1 MALTKI
7 QEGMID
13 DGAVGI
19 DTLAATGTPSASTF
33 LRGDNTWAEPTGG
46 NVQGD
51 QAVYTTSSVTFANV
65 TATNVIHAEKF
76 QAAQGSSD
84 SKGYHFYNDVDSD
97 TAMCSPSNDVIEFY
111 TAGNLRLT
119 LNNTN
124 GLVATT
130 ATIGGTKIG
139 YNNGQVSVPNVAVDA
154 DDMLFAN
161 QGNGG
166 ALIFTVKSGAGVV
179 RALAIDR
186 TTSLRWYNTATIR
199 TSNAGELVVVA
210 GLNTTS
216 LDSGSVLLGSARGE
230 SFLEISST
238 YADIGTNTD
247 SGFPV
252 YISPGNIHV
261 ATINTTTVAF
271 AVDQFNITGSDST
284 PFAEFNSNG
293 STIYNNYHNFGNMDV
308 NVQLNS
314 QGTGE
319 LTLNVGTDVND
330 SGYVR
335 ISKTDVKI
343 GGPTSINVITVNTS
357 SVTVSQSLSAT
368 AGAVLNGLTYPTTDG
383 SAGQVLSTNGSASLS
398 WVNPDSGATGPT
410 GATGATG
417 ITGNDGATGAT
428 GITGNDGAT
437 GATGIQ
443 GFNGATGA
451 TGITGNDGATGATGI
466 TGNDGATGATGP
478 AGSNGNDGATG
489 ATGPTGSNGAT
500 GATGPSGSPFGG
512 GTFTGSV
519 TLKGVNETVYNWGNV
534 AAGTYTPDASSGTVH
549 KMLLTGNVT
558 ISSLANAVT
567 GTNATLILTQ
577 DGTGAR
583 LLTSTMKFAA
593 GNKTLST
600 AATSTDIISVLYDG
614 TTYWA
619 ALTRG
624 FA

>member
-7 QEGMID
+7 QNGMIAD
-13 DGAVGI
+13 DAVGI
-19 DTLAATGTPSASTF
+19 ETLSASGTPSASTF
-33 LRGDNTWAEPTGG
+33 LRGDNTWAETPGG
-46 NVQGD
+46 NVQGN

-65 TATNVIHAEKF
+65 VSTN
-76 QAAQGSSD
+76 
-84 SKGYHFYNDVDSD
+84 
-97 TAMCSPSNDVIEFY
+97 
-111 TAGNLRLT
+111 
-119 LNNTN
+119 
-124 GLVATT
+124 T

-139 YNNGQVSVPNVAVDA
+139 YNNGQVTVPNVAVDS

-199 TSNAGELVVVA
+199 TDNNGGLTIVG
-210 GLNTTS
+210 GLNTTN
-216 LDSGSVLLGSARGE
+216 LQSGGVIIGNARGE
-230 SFLEISST
+230 SFLDIGLN
-238 YADIGTNTD
+238 YADLGTGSDT
-247 SGFPV
+247 GFPV

-271 AVDQFNITGSDST
+271 AVNQFNVTGSDST
-284 PFAEFNSNG
+284 PFARFESNG
-293 STIYNNYHNFGNMDV
+293 STINGNYHNFGNMDV

-319 LTLNVGTDVND
+319 FTLNAGTDVND

-335 ISKTDVKI
+335 ISKTAVKI
-343 GGPTSINVITVNTS
+343 GGPTSIDVITVNTS
-357 SVTVSQSLSAT
+357 SVTVSKSLSAT

-383 SAGQVLSTNGSASLS
+383 SSGQVLSTNGSASLS
-398 WVNPDSGATGPT
+398 WVSPQSGATGPT

-417 ITGNDGATGAT
+417 IQGNV
-428 GITGNDGAT
+428 GAT

-443 GFNGATGA
+443 GNNGATGA
-451 TGITGNDGATGATGI
+451 TGITGNNGATGATGI
-466 TGNDGATGATGP
+466 TGNNGATGATGIQGNVGATGATGIQGNVGATGATGITGNNGATGATGP
-478 AGSNGNDGATG
+478 AGSNGSNGATG
-489 ATGPTGSNGAT
+489 STGPTGSNGSVGST

-512 GTFTGSV
+512 GTFTGAV
-519 TLKGVNETVYNWGNV
+519 TLKGVNETVYDWGSV
-534 AAGTYTPDASSGTVH
+534 GAGTYTPDVTTGTVH

-558 ISSLANAVT
+558 INSLANVST
-567 GTNATLILTQ
+567 GSNATLILTQ
-577 DGTGAR
+577 DGTGTR
-583 LLTSTMKFAA
+583 TLSSTMKFAG

-619 ALTRG
+619 AMTRG
-624 FA
+624 FI